1 MTRQLAKQS
10 RSNIQKH
17 QPKSFK
23 PQNQNRKN
31 KVNHNFLGCHS
42 RKDNPKKPGGKEQT
56 RCPYNQKCGACQL
69 VEVPYEQQL
78 KQKQTAMNRL
88 FKSYVKPASIVGME
102 NPYYYRNKVHA
113 VFKKERYGTIKAGTY
128 KEGTHEVIQIENC
141 LIEDQ
146 KASCIIQT
154 IYTLVKSFKY
164 TIFDEDTLQGF
175 FRHALIRVGKHTGE
189 ILVVLVTGQL
199 QFPSKKHFIHALLK
213 AHPEITS
220 IVQSI
225 NPIHTNMILGEREIR
240 LYGKGYIEDILC
252 GCRFKISAKSFY
264 QINPIQTEKLY
275 EKAIELAG
283 LTGKEKVIDAYCGIG
298 TIGIIAS
305 QKSRKVWGVEV
316 NKTAIRDANINA
328 SLNERSNISFAEAD
342 ATKWLVDMAEAGKK
356 VDVIFMDPPRAG
368 STKRFIEAV
377 TELGPQRVVYI
388 SCNPETLKR
397 DLDDFTSKNYSVK
410 QIIPFDLFPHTSH
423 IETCVLLSNERNQH
437 YNISVKVDVGEEYQE
452 TNKNLEV

>member
-1 MTRQLAKQS
+1 MTKQLAKQG
-10 RSNIQKH
+10 RANIQKH

-23 PQNQNRKN
+23 PKSQSHKT
-31 KVNHNFLGCHS
+31 KVNHDFLDTHRGKVNAS
-42 RKDNPKKPGGKEQT
+42 KRKSQDQT

-69 VEVPYEQQL
+69 VEMPYEEQL
-78 KQKQTAMNRL
+78 KQKQMAMNRL
-88 FKSYVKPASIVGME
+88 FKAYVTPAPIVGME

-113 VFKKERYGTIKAGTY
+113 VFKRERYGTIKAGTY

-146 KASCIIQT
+146 KASRIIQT
-154 IYTLVKSFKY
+154 IYQLVKSFNY
-164 TIFDEDTLQGF
+164 PIFDEDTLEGF
-175 FRHALIRVGKHTGE
+175 FRHVLIRVGKHTGE
-189 ILVVLVTGQL
+189 ILVVLVTGKV
-199 QFPSKKHFIHALLK
+199 QFPSKKHFVEALLK

-220 IVQSI
+220 IVQSV

-240 LYGKGYIEDILC
+240 IYGKGYIEDILC
-252 GCRFKISAKSFY
+252 GCRFKISAQSFY

-283 LTGKEKVIDAYCGIG
+283 LTGREKVIDAYCGIG

-316 NKTAIRDANINA
+316 NKAAVRDAIINA
-328 SLNERSNISFAEAD
+328 SLNERSNITFTEAD

-368 STKRFIEAV
+368 STKRFIEAIAQ
-377 TELGPQRVVYI
+377 LAPQRIVYI
-388 SCNPETLKR
+388 SCNPQTLKR
-397 DLDDFTSKNYSVK
+397 DLDNFTSKNYSVK
-410 QIIPFDLFPHTSH
+410 QIVPFDLFPHTNH
-423 IETCVLLSNERNQH
+423 VENVCLLYKKS
-437 YNISVKVDVGEEYQE
+437 
-452 TNKNLEV
+452 